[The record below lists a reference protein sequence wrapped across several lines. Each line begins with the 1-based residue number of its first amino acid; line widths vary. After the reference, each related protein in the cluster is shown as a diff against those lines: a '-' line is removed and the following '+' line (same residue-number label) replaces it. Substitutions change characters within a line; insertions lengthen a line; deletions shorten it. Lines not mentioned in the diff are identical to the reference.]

1 VGVVSVRVRP
11 TLSHLSSNL
20 PQLSPQLE
28 SEPPIASQAHQAVRS
43 FVCWLDAFGEWSQDP
58 YDFWASSVGGRAKKL
73 YYRRPLLGKVAAAP
87 FVTLDLAAPRTRA
100 LVRPRARFPIAD
112 AHYAMGFFAL
122 ARTEDDPSH
131 IERGRAFLDALE
143 RSRSPLFEDPAW
155 GYPFDWPTR
164 YGVYHAGWPL
174 ITSTPYG
181 YEAFEAGHAAVG
193 DSGYAEMMH
202 GVARFAAERIPVT
215 PVGPGSEAGA
225 YTPFDHRQVV
235 NASAYRG
242 FLLTAGGR
250 RFERED
256 WLVAARRNVAYVL
269 QSQRNDGS
277 WPYSTDGA
285 DDFVDNFHTCF
296 VLKNLVKIWSLTGD
310 DEVREAIGA
319 GYEFY
324 LDQLL
329 DETGRPI
336 PFARRPRLT
345 LYRRDLYDY
354 AEGINLAH
362 LLQGEISVAR
372 GVLEILVRD
381 LIESWMLP
389 DGHFVTRKMLLGHNI
404 IPYHRWA
411 QAQTFHA
418 LARVAADYEAPVGP
432 AASAAA
438 ASASSSSGT

>member
-1 VGVVSVRVRP
+1 
-11 TLSHLSSNL
+11 
-20 PQLSPQLE
+20 LE
-28 SEPPIASQAHQAVRS
+28 SEAPIASQAHKAVRS
-43 FVCWLDAFGEWSQDP
+43 FVCWLDAFGESSQDP
-58 YDFWASSVGGRAKKL
+58 YDFWASVGARAKTL

-87 FVTLDLAAPRTRA
+87 FVMLDLVAPRTRA

-122 ARTEDDPSH
+122 ARAEDDSRH
-131 IERGRAFLDALE
+131 IRRGRAFLNVLE
-143 RSRSPLFEDPAW
+143 RSRSPHFEDPAW

-164 YGVYHAGWPL
+164 YGVWRAGWPL

-193 DSGYAEMMH
+193 DLDFVEMMRR
-202 GVARFAAERIPVT
+202 VARFAAERIPVT
-215 PVGPGSEAGA
+215 PVGPGSEAAA
-225 YTPFDHRQVV
+225 YTPFDRRQVV

-250 RFERED
+250 RFDRED
-256 WLVAARRNVAYVL
+256 WLDAARRNVAYVL
-269 QSQRNDGS
+269 QSQRDDGS
-277 WPYSTDGA
+277 WPYSTDGP

-296 VLKNLVKIWSLTGD
+296 VLKNLFKVWALTGE

-329 DETGRPI
+329 DETGRPV

-345 LYRRDLYDY
+345 LHRRDLYDY

-362 LLQGEISVAR
+362 LLQGEIPVAR
-372 GVLEILVRD
+372 GVLESLVRD
-381 LIESWMLP
+381 LIERWILP
-389 DGHFVTRKMLLGHNI
+389 DGHFVTRELVVGRNT

-411 QAQTFHA
+411 QSQAFHA
-418 LARVAADYEAPVGP
+418 LARVAALEGKPPVG
-432 AASAAA
+432 SAAA
-438 ASASSSSGT
+438 ITSAPASSSSGK

>member
-1 VGVVSVRVRP
+1 
-11 TLSHLSSNL
+11 
-20 PQLSPQLE
+20 LE
-28 SEPPIASQAHQAVRS
+28 SEAPIAAEAHEAVRS

-58 YDFWASSVGGRAKKL
+58 YDFWASVGGGAKTL
-73 YYRRPLLGKVAAAP
+73 YYRRRLLGRVAAAP
-87 FVTLDLAAPRTRA
+87 FVLLDLVAPRARA
-100 LVRPRARFPIAD
+100 LVRPRERFPIAD

-122 ARTEDDPSH
+122 ARAEDDPRH
-131 IERGRAFLDALE
+131 IRRGRAFLDALE

-164 YGVYHAGWPL
+164 YGVYRAGWPL

-181 YEAFEAGHAAVG
+181 YEAFEAGHAAAG
-193 DSGYAEMMH
+193 DSAYVGMME

-215 PVGPGSEAGA
+215 PVGPDAEAAA
-225 YTPFDHRQVV
+225 YTPFDRRQVV

-256 WLVAARRNVAYVL
+256 WLSAARRNVAHVL

-277 WPYSTDGA
+277 WPYSTDGP
-285 DDFVDNFHTCF
+285 DDFVDNIHTCL
-296 VLKNLVKIWSLTGD
+296 VLKNLFKIWALTEEE
-310 DEVREAIGA
+310 EVREAIEN
-319 GYEFY
+319 GYSFY

-345 LYRRDLYDY
+345 LHRRDLYDY
-354 AEGINLAH
+354 AEGINLAQ
-362 LLQGEISVAR
+362 LLQGEIPAAR
-372 GVLEILVRD
+372 GVLESLVRD
-381 LIESWMLP
+381 LVERWILP
-389 DGHFVTRKMLLGHNI
+389 DGHFVTREMVVGRNT

-418 LARVAADYEAPVGP
+418 LAGVAAHNEPSVGP
-432 AASAAA
+432 AASATTET
-438 ASASSSSGT
+438 ASSPGK